1 MGIISGFVQLLGQI
15 SAFFLGC
22 THSGVQTPQRPTL
35 KAALEHTSLPG
46 EEQVWRWCGGPG
58 CGSSGSNRHTGE
70 HTWAQESS
78 TQRGPF
84 LVPREAGAS
93 MRGQSLQWRLHPHS
107 TMVLCFYGSWGF
119 LLKCSGLHMSSL
131 PSPQAISFQLTSV
144 FSLGLLSKPYVP
156 APVPM
161 CVSRYMSQV
170 RGFRAVARTMC
181 LGLTLFC
188 LPQTSYC
195 TLLQ

>member
-84 LVPREAGAS
+84 LVPREAGANAWAE
-93 MRGQSLQWRLHPHS
+93 RLQRPLPFDVTQQW
-107 TMVLCFYGSWGF
+107 CFVSAAAQV
-119 LLKCSGLHMSSL
+119 
-131 PSPQAISFQLTSV
+131 SPQA
-144 FSLGLLSKPYVP
+144 SLLADSLIPVLSGCLLAANRSLSPGFALQIPY
-156 APVPM
+156 
-161 CVSRYMSQV
+161 SS
-170 RGFRAVARTMC
+170 T
-181 LGLTLFC
+181 
-188 LPQTSYC
+188 
-195 TLLQ
+195 